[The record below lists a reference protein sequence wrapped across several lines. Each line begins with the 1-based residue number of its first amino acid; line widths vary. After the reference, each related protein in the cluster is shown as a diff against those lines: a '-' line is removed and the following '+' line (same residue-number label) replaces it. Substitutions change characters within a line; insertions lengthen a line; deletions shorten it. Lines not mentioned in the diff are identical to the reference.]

1 MIENKKILILGMA
14 RSGVS
19 VAKLLA
25 EYNNN
30 ILITDMKE
38 QESTVLKELHN
49 LNIEVVIKEN
59 QEELLDESYDLVVK
73 NPAIRKDNLAVLKA
87 KSLNIP
93 IINEVEVAYKFLPS
107 DVTIIG
113 ITGSNGKTTTTTIT
127 YELLKT
133 TGRNVFLGGNIGIPL
148 SSIVKEIKSGDLLVL
163 EISDHQLC
171 DMYDFKTNISAITN
185 LSEVHL
191 DFHGS
196 YEEYKRMK
204 KRIFNH
210 HALHDIAILNKE
222 NVDVLKLTQD
232 ISSKKIYFSIKEKTD
247 VYLDHNRIFYF
258 GEEILNIE
266 DIKIKGNHNY
276 ENIMVA
282 ITIAK
287 QYGVTNEK
295 IKEFLSEFNGVEHRI
310 EFVRTV
316 RNRKFYNDS
325 KATNNEST
333 IIALDSFK
341 EKTILIMGGL
351 DRNIPFDS
359 IASHL
364 QNVSGIMAYGE
375 TKEKIKDFAIQNHIP
390 IIITDTLE
398 EATLMAYQQS
408 EEGDVILLSPAC
420 ASWDQFES
428 FEVRGNTFKKIVN
441 HLE

>member
-19 VAKLLA
+19 VAKLLV

-258 GEEILNIE
+258 
-266 DIKIKGNHNY
+266 
-276 ENIMVA
+276 
-282 ITIAK
+282 
-287 QYGVTNEK
+287 
-295 IKEFLSEFNGVEHRI
+295 
-310 EFVRTV
+310 
-316 RNRKFYNDS
+316 
-325 KATNNEST
+325 
-333 IIALDSFK
+333 
-341 EKTILIMGGL
+341 
-351 DRNIPFDS
+351 
-359 IASHL
+359 
-364 QNVSGIMAYGE
+364 
-375 TKEKIKDFAIQNHIP
+375 
-390 IIITDTLE
+390 
-398 EATLMAYQQS
+398 
-408 EEGDVILLSPAC
+408 
-420 ASWDQFES
+420 
-428 FEVRGNTFKKIVN
+428 
-441 HLE
+441 

>member
-171 DMYDFKTNISAITN
+171 DMYDFKTNISAIIN

-210 HALHDIAILNKE
+210 HTLHDIAILNKE